1 MEAGRENL
9 SICTTIPRM
18 QFQCSTAGNLA
29 TRQMGEEKQFHP
41 QIVVLEWRKF
51 SQLIIMLAELAAAE
65 IAKIAFEAVIGKLT
79 EGAMDKGVELWQKI
93 KQKLQKEPTAAQVL
107 AAAEETKSEAII
119 EQQVVPFLQVE
130 MLKDTNF
137 AQEIQTLA
145 QQIMTIN
152 QNQTETKTQIG
163 TQINKDIKQQ
173 LNIQEVKGDLNLGI
187 PPE

>member
-1 MEAGRENL
+1 
-9 SICTTIPRM
+9 
-18 QFQCSTAGNLA
+18 
-29 TRQMGEEKQFHP
+29 
-41 QIVVLEWRKF
+41 
-51 SQLIIMLAELAAAE
+51 MLAELAAAE

-79 EGAMDKGVELWQKI
+79 EGAMDKGVELWQ
-93 KQKLQKEPTAAQVL
+93 
-107 AAAEETKSEAII
+107 AEQTKSEAMI

-130 MLKDTNF
+130 MLKDPNF

-173 LNIQEVKGDLNLGI
+173 LNIQEVKGNLNLGI

>member
-1 MEAGRENL
+1 
-9 SICTTIPRM
+9 
-18 QFQCSTAGNLA
+18 
-29 TRQMGEEKQFHP
+29 
-41 QIVVLEWRKF
+41 
-51 SQLIIMLAELAAAE
+51 MLAELAAAE

-79 EGAMDKGVELWQKI
+79 EGAMDKGVELWQK
-93 KQKLQKEPTAAQVL
+93 
-107 AAAEETKSEAII
+107 
-119 EQQVVPFLQVE
+119 QQVVPFLQVE
-130 MLKDTNF
+130 MLKDPNF

-173 LNIQEVKGDLNLGI
+173 LNIQEVKGNLNLGI

>member
-1 MEAGRENL
+1 
-9 SICTTIPRM
+9 
-18 QFQCSTAGNLA
+18 
-29 TRQMGEEKQFHP
+29 
-41 QIVVLEWRKF
+41 
-51 SQLIIMLAELAAAE
+51 MLAELAAAE

-93 KQKLQKEPTAAQVL
+93 KQKLQKEPAAAKVL
-107 AAAEETKSEAII
+107 AAAEQTKSEAMI

-130 MLKDTNF
+130 MLKDPDF

-145 QQIMTIN
+145 QQIMIIN

-173 LNIQEVKGDLNLGI
+173 LNIQEVKGNLNLGI

>member
-1 MEAGRENL
+1 M
-9 SICTTIPRM
+9 
-18 QFQCSTAGNLA
+18 
-29 TRQMGEEKQFHP
+29 
-41 QIVVLEWRKF
+41 
-51 SQLIIMLAELAAAE
+51 
-65 IAKIAFEAVIGKLT
+65 
-79 EGAMDKGVELWQKI
+79 
-93 KQKLQKEPTAAQVL
+93 
-107 AAAEETKSEAII
+107 I

-130 MLKDTNF
+130 MLKDPDF

-173 LNIQEVKGDLNLGI
+173 LNIQEVKGNLNLGI